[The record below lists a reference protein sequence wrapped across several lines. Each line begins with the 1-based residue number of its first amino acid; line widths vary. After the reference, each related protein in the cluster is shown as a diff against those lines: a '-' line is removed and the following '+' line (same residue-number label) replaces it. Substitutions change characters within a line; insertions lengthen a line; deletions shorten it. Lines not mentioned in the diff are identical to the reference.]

1 MVDFW
6 GIEISTGVGAVGAG
20 ALGAGAVGAGALGAG
35 AVGAVGAGARGAG
48 AVGVASP
55 PPAGWANAVGPTSR
69 INHMTLNALDMFDL
83 ASIVDGMNRI

>member
-6 GIEISTGVGAVGAG
+6 GIEISTGVGVVGAG
-20 ALGAGAVGAGALGAG
+20 ALGEGAVGA
-35 AVGAVGAGARGAG
+35 
-48 AVGVASP
+48 ASP

-83 ASIVDGMNRI
+83 ASIVDVMSRL